1 MRFCLFSDVEFRSA
15 HGTSGVLKALMQH
28 LNLAECL
35 RHGCLQI
42 AQTGLAVLL
51 YRQTEL
57 CRLIFRIGDN
67 LVCLCVCL
75 CDNGRLADRLA
86 DVLLRLCA
94 QVCRDMDA
102 PSVAQRAELCGRLA
116 LLGVALP
123 VFLSL
128 ARMAVGVLQ

>member
-1 MRFCLFSDVEFRSA
+1 MEWLRLMGVCLLAGAMVMLLRQMNSAAAGLLCAALGAMVLASVLPQLAAYVAGIREFLLTL
-15 HGTSGVLKALMQH
+15 GLEGEYYEVMLKA
-28 LNLAECL
+28 
-35 RHGCLQI
+35 
-42 AQTGLAVLL
+42 TGIVLVT
-51 YRQTEL
+51 Q
-57 CRLIFRIGDN
+57 
-67 LVCLCVCL
+67 
-75 CDNGRLADRLA
+75 
-86 DVLLRLCA
+86 LCA

>member
-1 MRFCLFSDVEFRSA
+1 MRMQWLRLIGFCLLAASLVMVLRQLHPQTAGLLSVAFGVLVM
-15 HGTSGVLKALMQH
+15 GLVLPGISGVVETIRAFLLSLGLNAQYYRIMLKAM
-28 LNLAECL
+28 
-35 RHGCLQI
+35 GI
-42 AQTGLAVLL
+42 VLVT
-51 YRQTEL
+51 Q
-57 CRLIFRIGDN
+57 
-67 LVCLCVCL
+67 
-75 CDNGRLADRLA
+75 
-86 DVLLRLCA
+86 LCA